1 MAGIVKM
8 LHRFN
13 QSYDSH
19 IITIH
24 MPTERERDYH
34 NPELKSTDEPYMRL
48 KFLDKINWDV
58 SIFILIL
65 AIVGLYSI
73 IF

>member
-1 MAGIVKM
+1 
-8 LHRFN
+8 
-13 QSYDSH
+13 
-19 IITIH
+19 

-48 KFLDKINWDV
+48 KFLDKVEWGIA
-58 SIFILIL
+58 IFILIL